1 MEESLLAVWEQ
12 LRPRFEDG
20 RTFDRLRRLCFG
32 LLASSER
39 HTITTMMKNSGRAD
53 HDWSAD
59 YRVFSRRKWD
69 LREVFGRAILDL
81 ALDLDPLGGGP
92 VVVPLDDTHLRKCG
106 TKIPGVTYKRDPM
119 SPKFRPN
126 FVRAQ
131 RFTQATVVIPFGS
144 GATPCRSFPIAFE
157 HAPAAPKP
165 PRNAT
170 EEQRAQYRIAKKQ
183 TNLSVYGVHVIS
195 HVREDLDLGPS
206 ARRRLLVAV
215 DGGYTNK
222 TVLRDLPPRTDLIG
236 RVRRDAVLH
245 HLPPDQHSG
254 LGRKPSYGAL
264 APTPEQLRQDET
276 VAWKPIRV
284 FGAGAEHDCK
294 IKELTPV
301 LWRKAG
307 ADRPLRLIVIAPL
320 GYRLTK
326 GGRILYRQPAYL
338 LSTDL
343 NLPLEE
349 LVQAYFRRWEIEV
362 NHRDEKQLIGV
373 GQAQVRSAQS
383 AARVPAFAVAC
394 YSLLLIAAAH
404 AYGLSAASP
413 ISDLPKWQSYAT
425 KQVRLPAEQITAAF
439 RARWLGKTRHAD
451 LPNFSHFA
459 ANLASA
465 TKSPKSSFSTATAI
479 HYASN

>member
-1 MEESLLAVWEQ
+1 MEEALLALWEQ
-12 LRPRFEDG
+12 LRPRFDDR

-59 YRVFSRRKWD
+59 YRVFSRRQWN

-81 ALDLDPLGGGP
+81 ALELDPLDSGP

-106 TKIPGVTYKRDPM
+106 TKIAGVSYKRDPL

-131 RFTQATVVIPFGS
+131 RFTQASVVIPFGPD
-144 GATPCRSFPIAFE
+144 ATPCRSFPIAFE

-165 PRNAT
+165 PHNAT
-170 EEQRAQYRIAKKQ
+170 EEQRTQYRIAKKQ
-183 TNLSVYGVHVIS
+183 TNLSIYGLRVIS
-195 HVREDLDLGPS
+195 QIRRDLDLGPS
-206 ARRRLLVAV
+206 AQRRLLVAV

-222 TVLRDLPPRTDLIG
+222 TVLRDLPKRTDLIG
-236 RVRRDAVLH
+236 RVRKDAVLH
-245 HLPPDQHSG
+245 HLPDRHAG

-276 VAWKPIRV
+276 VKWTTIRV
-284 FGAGAEHDCK
+284 FGAGTEHACK
-294 IKELTPV
+294 VKELTPV

-326 GGRILYRQPAYL
+326 AGRILYRQPAYL

-343 NLPLEE
+343 CSPLEV

-373 GQAQVRSAQS
+373 GQAQVRSIQS
-383 AARVPAFAVAC
+383 AARVPGFAVAC
-394 YSLLLIAAAH
+394 YSMLLLAAAH
-404 AYGLSAASP
+404 AYGLTASSP

-439 RARWLGKTRHAD
+439 RTRLLGKRTLTD

-459 ANLASA
+459 TNLASA
-465 TKSPKSSFSTATAI
+465 MKSPKSSFSTAAAI